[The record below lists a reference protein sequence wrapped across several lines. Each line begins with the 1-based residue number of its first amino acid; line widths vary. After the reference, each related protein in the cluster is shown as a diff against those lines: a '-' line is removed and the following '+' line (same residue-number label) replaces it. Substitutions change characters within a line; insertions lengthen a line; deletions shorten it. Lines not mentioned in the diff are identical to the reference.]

1 MKYSYFTLICALTV
15 IDMILLLVSLKYR
28 DKKAVK
34 SFIFVVMLVIIAHAF
49 YGSSLIIT
57 QPNIKFVV
65 HEMKF
70 LGVAFFSLS
79 FYIMYMRLF
88 DYNNMLRK
96 RNIALLSIIPAI
108 SVLLAVTNNYHH
120 LFRER
125 LYVVDNAYGSF
136 VGVQSGLLFWP
147 YLIYSYTVF
156 ISVLCI
162 AMKAYLKTPKI
173 YRMQLGIMV
182 FAAITTLIINFIS
195 ISNLL
200 FEDFGDATL
209 ISYTFAAVIQF
220 YGLVMYKPAKMIRMA
235 RRLAV
240 NEIKDPLIAFDY
252 NDIFLDANIAA
263 GSLFDLK
270 PHVSRKEFL
279 FNQLGL
285 PDMESDISENTF
297 ERGNSWYTVKMKKI
311 YDEDSA
317 LAVSVISVSDITE
330 MKQRE
335 RELENTAN
343 FDHLTGIANRH
354 SYLHELR
361 RLRDDDLPVS
371 IVHFN
376 INGIKAINR
385 SRGNEAGDAVIKQ
398 VASVLANVSDS
409 GFCARI
415 GGDELV
421 LLLKNTTYDDAL
433 SVIKKVENSLEDVHL
448 VSGLAVKQSNLD
460 NVNIIDKLSMDNM
473 YMNKHIKHSREM
485 KREE

>member
-1 MKYSYFTLICALTV
+1 MKYSYFILICVLTA
-15 IDMILLLVSLKYR
+15 IDIILLIFSLKHR
-28 DKKAVK
+28 DKKAVNG
-34 SFIFVVMLVIIAHAF
+34 FIFVVMLVIIAHVF
-49 YGSSLIIT
+49 YGTSLIIA
-57 QPNIKFVV
+57 QPDIKFMV
-65 HEMKF
+65 HELKF

-79 FYIMYMRLF
+79 FYTMYMRLF
-88 DYNNMLRK
+88 DYTNMLRK
-96 RNIALLSIIPAI
+96 RNIALLSIIPTI

-136 VGVQSGLLFWP
+136 IGVLSGPLFWP
-147 YLIYSYTVF
+147 YLVYSYTVF

-182 FAAITTLIINFIS
+182 FAAIATLLINFIS

-220 YGLVMYKPAKMIRMA
+220 YGLVVYKPAKMIRMA
-235 RRLAV
+235 RGLAV
-240 NEIKDPLIAFDY
+240 NEIKDSLIAFDY

-263 GSLFDLK
+263 YSLFELK
-270 PHVSRKEFL
+270 SGGSRKDFL
-279 FNQLGL
+279 QNQLGL
-285 PDMESDISENTF
+285 PEMDSDIVENTF
-297 ERGNSWYTVKMKKI
+297 ERGNLWYTVKMKKI
-311 YDEDSA
+311 YDEDGA
-317 LAVSVISVSDITE
+317 LAVSVILVSDITE

-335 RELENTAN
+335 HELENTAN
-343 FDHLTGIANRH
+343 FDRLTGIANRH
-354 SYLHELR
+354 SYLRELR
-361 RLRDDDLPVS
+361 RLSDDDLPIS

-376 INGIKAINR
+376 ISGIKAINR
-385 SRGNEAGDAVIKQ
+385 SRGIEAGDAVIKQ
-398 VASVLANVSDS
+398 VASVLADAKDS

-415 GGDELV
+415 GGDEFV
-421 LLLKNTTYDDAL
+421 LLLKSTSHDDAL
-433 SVIKKVENSLEDVHL
+433 SVIKEVENCLVDVQL

-473 YMNKHIKHSREM
+473 YMNKHINHSRKM
-485 KREE
+485 KREV